1 MLGSSLNASH
11 GVEPEQAEP
20 GVADADQPGRHIVD
34 IGMLEWDLD
43 AQIGVH
49 RRFAVEI
56 QLPIRTTIIQAS
68 FEDRQGDS
76 LPDFQSI
83 HHRDET
89 IAGFGDVLLGGRIGL
104 VLPEDVPRWTL
115 ALRPG
120 ISLPSGNIE
129 PDPFELGEGGDE
141 HQHMFFGSGT
151 VDPLLGLDTNLAF
164 DRWTLVG
171 WVVGKAPLYANQY
184 DYRGSRVA
192 VGGLGARSG
201 LGLKRWSFLPS
212 LDRAS
217 ACRFTCWPRSPTTPI
232 PRAGS
237 CAGPSSRCSASPI
250 PSTWLTPYCS
260 TARIMSLVSR
270 GISMRSI
277 VPTLSVLSLALCA
290 CRPASEP
297 EEAAVAEVTPAQQ
310 LEGDFVFSIDGM
322 KKVNGAL

>member
-1 MLGSSLNASH
+1 MDKGRFRIGLSMLGSSLNASH

-43 AQIGVH
+43 VQIGVH

-56 QLPIRTTIIQAS
+56 QLPIRTTIIRAS

-76 LPDFQSI
+76 LPGFQSI

-89 IAGFGDVLLGGRIGL
+89 IAGVGDVLLGGRIGL

-120 ISLPSGNIE
+120 VSLPSGNIE
-129 PDPFELGEGGDE
+129 PDPFELGERGDE

-151 VDPLLGLDTNLAF
+151 VDPVLGLDTNLAF
-164 DRWTLVG
+164 DKWALVG
-171 WVVGKAPLYANQY
+171 WAVGKAPLYANQY

-201 LGLKRWSFLPS
+201 FGLKRWSFL
-212 LDRAS
+212 LQ
-217 ACRFTCWPRSPTTPI
+217 
-232 PRAGS
+232 
-237 CAGPSSRCSASPI
+237 
-250 PSTWLTPYCS
+250 
-260 TARIMSLVSR
+260 
-270 GISMRSI
+270 
-277 VPTLSVLSLALCA
+277 
-290 CRPASEP
+290 P
-297 EEAAVAEVTPAQQ
+297 EVYFETPARWSGSAARNSGRTSLLATAGVFARPSERVQVHLLAKIPYYTHSKGGQ
-310 LEGDFVFSIDGM
+310 LRWPFV
-322 KKVNGAL
+322 ALLGFTYTFDVVDSVP